1 VSSAIALSAPAD
13 AGPSIVFDPASG
25 EVISQ
30 ERAGEP
36 WYPASLTK
44 LMTAYLVFEEI
55 RAGRLSLEQSIAVSA
70 LAAKQEP
77 SKLGVPEGKT
87 VTVDMALQSLLV
99 YSANDMAVVLA
110 EAASGTVPAFVRRM
124 NATAERLA
132 MAGTYFANPNG
143 LYDERQ
149 ISTARDMGVLAATI
163 LSEFPEHGHYFSQ
176 PALKVGKRKL
186 ANRNSLLRLMKTA
199 DGMKTGFICN
209 SGFNLVASATEN
221 GRKLVAVVLGAPNA
235 HSRSQLA
242 EMLLVA
248 GFAKPKAGTAAR
260 LGDVANSELGTL
272 VPADLTH
279 LVCKGKDA
287 VNWAQGSELAG
298 WGVSFGQ
305 YDTAD
310 LANRALRGRV
320 LGARKMIDG
329 GSTGVVKVPGLEGFA
344 AMVWEL
350 EQPTALRVCAGLRA
364 DAAACDVM
372 TPESLA
378 RIAALSA
385 EKPAPPE
392 AQGSEGSAK
401 KKPVKRT
408 KKKKR

>member
-1 VSSAIALSAPAD
+1 MAD
-13 AGPSIVFDPASG
+13 AGPSIVFDPANG
-25 EVISQ
+25 EVLSQ

-44 LMTAYLVFEEI
+44 LMTAYLVFKEI
-55 RAGRLSLEQSIAVSA
+55 RAGRLSLTQDIAVSA

-87 VTVDMALQSLLV
+87 VTVDKALQALLV

-110 EAASGTVPAFVRRM
+110 EAAGGTVPSFVRAM
-124 NATAERLA
+124 NATAERLS
-132 MAGTYFANPNG
+132 MKGSYFANPNG

-149 ISTARDMGVLAATI
+149 ITTARDMGVLAATI
-163 LSEFPEHGHYFSQ
+163 LSEFPEHAHYFAQ
-176 PALKVGKRKL
+176 PYLPVGKRKL
-186 ANRNSLLRLMKTA
+186 ANRNSLLRQMKTA

-209 SGFNLVASATEN
+209 SGFNLVASATEG
-221 GRKLVAVVLGAPNA
+221 GRKLVAVVFGAPNS
-235 HSRSQLA
+235 HSRADLA
-242 EMLLVA
+242 EMLLEA
-248 GFAKPKAGTAAR
+248 GFAKPKGTAAAR
-260 LGDVANSELGTL
+260 IGQVADAELGTL

-287 VNWAQGSELAG
+287 VNWARGSELSG

-320 LGARKMIDG
+320 LGARKLIDG

-350 EQPTALRVCAGLRA
+350 EQPTALRVCGALREQ
-364 DAAACDVM
+364 AAACDVM
-372 TPESLA
+372 TPESIA

-385 EKPAPPE
+385 EKPAQAQ
-392 AQGSEGSAK
+392 AQGSDGSAK
-401 KKPVKRT
+401 KKRKKWT
-408 KKKKR
+408 NKKKR